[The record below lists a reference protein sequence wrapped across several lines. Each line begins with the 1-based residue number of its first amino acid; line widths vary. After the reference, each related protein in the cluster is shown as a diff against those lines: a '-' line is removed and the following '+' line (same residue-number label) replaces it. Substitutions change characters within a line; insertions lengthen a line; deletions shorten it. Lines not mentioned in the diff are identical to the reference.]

1 MPPRFTFPRSFAAS
15 LGRLGQTPRHK
26 LQRPTALIL
35 AACDNDPELA
45 PETEEA
51 SGAQGE
57 ILGGTISDEMLPLDT
72 VRSQAPTRGD
82 GGEGGDEEG
91 EDGENAVE
99 DEDS

>member
-1 MPPRFTFPRSFAAS
+1 MI
-15 LGRLGQTPRHK
+15 
-26 LQRPTALIL
+26 RPLALLATTLIL
-35 AACDNDPELA
+35 AACDDDPELA

-72 VRSQAPTRGD
+72 LQSQAPTRG
-82 GGEGGDEEG
+82 GDDEG
-91 EDGENAVE
+91 EEADDSAAE